1 MAAMARSSGKPGREI
16 LLEMAGFPTFFDGYA
31 NIYTN
36 VLDTLG
42 SA

>member
-1 MAAMARSSGKPGREI
+1 MAAIARPSGKPGREI
-16 LLEMAGFPTFFDGYA
+16 LLEIAGFPAFFDGYA

-36 VLDTLG
+36 ILDTLG